1 MTDAEEKEYLKGKAA
16 AWERLSIALY
26 TTLLSTVTKGD
37 LGILVNDAIKLI
49 RDELLIDHPGLFSHA
64 IGQGIDDALPDFSQ
78 YIRKA

>member
-1 MTDAEEKEYLKGKAA
+1 MTDAEEKEFLRGKAM

-64 IGQGIDDALPDFSQ
+64 LGRGIDEALSEFSLH
-78 YIRKA
+78 IRKD